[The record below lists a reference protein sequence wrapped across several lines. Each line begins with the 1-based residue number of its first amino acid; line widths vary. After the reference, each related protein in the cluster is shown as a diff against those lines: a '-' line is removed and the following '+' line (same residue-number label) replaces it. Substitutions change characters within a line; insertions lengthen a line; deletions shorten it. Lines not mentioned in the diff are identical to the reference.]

1 MSHTYGA
8 QGAYAAADASAN
20 TRSEPQWPAK
30 VADLPLYLTPW
41 QLANLLGRHMRS
53 LERDRTTGKGIP
65 FIRLGKRILYPR
77 DKTLAYLDSLIVTST
92 AEGKRTARGAL

>member
-1 MSHTYGA
+1 MSHTHGV
-8 QGAYAAADASAN
+8 QSAYTAANASGK
-20 TRSEPQWPAK
+20 TQSEPHWPAN

-41 QLANLLGRHMRS
+41 QLATLLGRHVRS

-77 DKTLAYLDSLIVTST
+77 DRTLAYLDSLIVSST
-92 AEGKRTARGAL
+92 AEGRRSARGAI

>member
-1 MSHTYGA
+1 
-8 QGAYAAADASAN
+8 
-20 TRSEPQWPAK
+20 
-30 VADLPLYLTPW
+30 
-41 QLANLLGRHMRS
+41 MRS

>member
-1 MSHTYGA
+1 MPHTYGA
-8 QGAYAAADASAN
+8 QGAFIAADASDK
-20 TRSEPQWPAK
+20 TQSEPQWPTH

-41 QLANLLGRHMRS
+41 QLANLLGRHVRS

-77 DKTLAYLDSLIVTST
+77 DKTLAYLDSLIVSST
-92 AEGKRTARGAL
+92 AEGRRSARGSI

>member
-1 MSHTYGA
+1 MPHTNDTRNTYNEA
-8 QGAYAAADASAN
+8 VDRADGPH
-20 TRSEPQWPAK
+20 EPQWPAH

-41 QLANLLGRHMRS
+41 QLAKLLGRHVRS

-77 DKTLAYLDSLIVTST
+77 DKTLAYLDSLLVSST
-92 AEGKRTARGAL
+92 AEGRRTARGAA